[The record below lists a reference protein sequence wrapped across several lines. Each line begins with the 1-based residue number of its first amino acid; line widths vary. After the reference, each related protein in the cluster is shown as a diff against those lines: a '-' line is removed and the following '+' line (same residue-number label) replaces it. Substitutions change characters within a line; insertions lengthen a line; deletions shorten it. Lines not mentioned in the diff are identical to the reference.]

1 MIKTKTKKLLAIFT
15 AIVLALSIFLIWQNN
30 SIVITK
36 IEITNEKI
44 PDNFSGYKIVQ
55 ISDLHNKKF
64 GKNQSILLNKIE
76 NLNPDIIVITGD
88 LIDKSKTNIPVAMQF
103 INSAV
108 KILPTYYV
116 NGNHEMLSGN
126 YNVLYQQ
133 LISAGVT
140 VLENQK
146 IEIIK
151 EQQKIEILGVQDPT
165 FSETYNSDSVV
176 MDNILMPLV
185 DTNNNTY
192 KILLSHRP
200 ELFDVYEKYNI
211 DLVFSGHAHGGQI
224 RLPFIGGLFAPNQG
238 LLPEYT
244 AGKYNKNNT
253 TMIVSRGL
261 GNSIFPF
268 RVFNRPEIIFVTLN
282 N

>member
-244 AGKYNKNNT
+244 AGKYIKNST